1 MLFAELNS
9 IEDMIQMLITNHTA
23 VYPILFLGSFFE
35 TLIPFSLM
43 IYGEIFFIA
52 GAVLAGAGKLN
63 IWAVAGVLYCG
74 AILGDNSSYWLGRRY
89 GINLFDVLS
98 KWPVIRHLFK
108 ESYKEKGIQFFR
120 KRGEAAVFFAR
131 LCGPFSW
138 FVPALA
144 GAFQQRYCRFII
156 FNTLGIIIGIGEFLV
171 LGYLFGNHFDQILVG
186 LQRLGILPVAILVST
201 AVILFALSRRR
212 WKGH

>member
-9 IEDMIQMLITNHTA
+9 IEDMIQMLSTNHTA

-98 KWPVIRHLFK
+98 KWPVIRHFFK

-144 GAFQQRYCRFII
+144 GVFQQRYCRFII

-171 LGYLFGNHFDQILVG
+171 LGYLFGNHLDQIVVG
-186 LQRLGILPVAILVST
+186 LQRIGILPVAILVLT
-201 AVILFALSRRR
+201 AMILFVLSRRK